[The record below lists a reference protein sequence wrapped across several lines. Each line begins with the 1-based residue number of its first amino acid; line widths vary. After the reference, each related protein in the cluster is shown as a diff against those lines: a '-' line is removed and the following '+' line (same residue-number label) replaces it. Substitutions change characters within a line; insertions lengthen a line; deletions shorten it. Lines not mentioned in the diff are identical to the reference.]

1 MHCAN
6 GQTNAGPFDGP
17 RFYEDFI
24 HALRRFA
31 GPKTP
36 SFPEATWFRA
46 LKVADEKDRF
56 RFVSRRNSARD
67 SDYFA
72 QQHIYC
78 LPSSDDFNLRN
89 GEPFKIPQIDRC
101 PAPRFPDRRGTWQ
114 TKRKPNDNEP
124 RPQTETASQNEII
137 RITLDETQA
146 AILAPI
152 LDKHRAATRIT
163 GLLAAVTRSFRP
175 VAGCIS
181 VELQVLETDQ
191 RTIAALRKITGR

>member
-1 MHCAN
+1 MK
-6 GQTNAGPFDGP
+6 
-17 RFYEDFI
+17 
-24 HALRRFA
+24 
-31 GPKTP
+31 KTDLDL
-36 SFPEATWFRA
+36 FPDATLPA
-46 LKVADEKDRF
+46 ILTI
-56 RFVSRRNSARD
+56 SRNSTSTA
-67 SDYFA
+67 
-72 QQHIYC
+72 
-78 LPSSDDFNLRN
+78 
-89 GEPFKIPQIDRC
+89 C
-101 PAPRFPDRRGTWQ
+101 PAPTISISATESRSKFRRSIGVRRRVSPIGAEPG
-114 TKRKPNDNEP
+114 KPKEKPNDNEP